1 MITVLNAKKI
11 NCTTTST
18 PYDVLEYANGSTR
31 VRPRAHSFIPE
42 VTHFVFI
49 EL

>member
-1 MITVLNAKKI
+1 MIIMFNSKMI
-11 NCTTTST
+11 NHITTST
-18 PYDVLEYANGSTR
+18 PLDVLEYANGSTR